1 MNKLFFFWG
10 ELKSTFWFLPVLM
23 IAITIAMALGLLYLD
38 NHLEIDQDGFKAFLF
53 VGSSDS
59 ARVIL
64 STISGAMITV
74 AGTVFSITLVALTL
88 ASSQF
93 GPRLIRN
100 FMYDRINQVVLGA
113 YISTYIYCLIVLN
126 TITGED
132 YSAYI
137 PAFSILF
144 AMIAALANIILLI
157 IFIHHIAVSIQAGKV
172 TSDISKN
179 LIKNIKSLYP
189 EKLREESEEE
199 QEVNE
204 ESIKSAFK
212 FSTEISAH
220 IHGYL
225 QYVDHESL
233 LKVVSK
239 MNSLFEIHH
248 RPGSYIVKGEALGMF
263 YSDHPLNDEVIKKI
277 QSHFITGESRTLQ
290 QDAEHSIHQM
300 VEIASRALSP
310 GINDPYTTIAC
321 IDNLT
326 SIMTY
331 LSGVKLPSKYRYDK
345 NERLVIIAETITF
358 EGMLDAAF
366 NQIRQFSKNS
376 PAVVIR
382 LMDALVTIERLATKS
397 SHKKALKKHARM
409 VLNMAED
416 SFNEPNDLKDLKEKS
431 SQISGL

>member
-10 ELKSTFWFLPVLM
+10 ELKSTFWFIPVLM
-23 IAITIAMALGLLYLD
+23 IVIAIGMALGFLYWD
-38 NHLEIDQDGFKAFLF
+38 NHLEIKQDGIAAFLF

-59 ARVIL
+59 ARIIL

-100 FMYDRINQVVLGA
+100 FMYDRINQVVLGS

-132 YSAYI
+132 QTGYI
-137 PAFSILF
+137 PALSILV
-144 AMIAALANIILLI
+144 ALIAALANIILLI
-157 IFIHHIAVSIQAGKV
+157 VFIHHIAVSIQAGKV
-172 TSDISKN
+172 TSGITKT
-179 LIKNIKSLYP
+179 LFKNIQTLYP
-189 EKLREESEEE
+189 EKLGVESEEE
-199 QEVNE
+199 QEVKE
-204 ESIKSAFK
+204 ALVKSNFK
-212 FSTEISAH
+212 FSTTMSVHEN
-220 IHGYL
+220 GYL
-225 QYVDHESL
+225 QYVDHDSL
-233 LKVVSK
+233 VKVVSQL
-239 MNSLFEIHH
+239 NSLFEIHH

-263 YSDHPLNDEVIKKI
+263 YTDHLLNDPVIKKI
-277 QSHFITGESRTLQ
+277 QSNFIMGESRTLQ
-290 QDAEHSIHQM
+290 QDTEHSIHQM

-326 SIMTY
+326 SIMSY
-331 LSGVKLPSKYRYDK
+331 LSSVRLPSKYRYDK
-345 NERLVIIAETITF
+345 NERLVIIAETLTF

-382 LMDALVTIERLATKS
+382 LMEALVTIDRLATS
-397 SHKKALKKHARM
+397 NRHKKALKKHAEM
-409 VLNMAED
+409 VLNMAEN
-416 SFNEPNDLKDLKEKS
+416 SFSEPNDLKDLKERS
-431 SQISGL
+431 RLISGL